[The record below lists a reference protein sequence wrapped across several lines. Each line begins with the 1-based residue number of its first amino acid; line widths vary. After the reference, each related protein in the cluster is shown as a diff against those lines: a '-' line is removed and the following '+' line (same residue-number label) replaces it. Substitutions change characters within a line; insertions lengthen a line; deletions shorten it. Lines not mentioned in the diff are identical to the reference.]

1 MFFVVCPRCHLRQ
14 KPAAHCP
21 RCGESTATAPVFA
34 GDPPKPPAPEPPP
47 QPRRRTGLAA
57 AVLGAALLLVLLWLA
72 RAGRSSAPVRPAAT
86 PAPTAGALDLSGRW
100 HGKVS
105 KTIGANPARPV
116 LKEISIE
123 TGRDGTIL
131 AASVLFTDPGR
142 GGAGAGYLSSSNG
155 AARLAPA
162 ASGIAAE
169 PKGAALSLDFLR
181 MPGWVPDRARLWRA
195 LEGPGRGAAPPHYLL
210 LESLETDY
218 LIQAG
223 INESGFLSYVFFSP
237 DYAPSRGQDV
247 LSRVIHPEPGASLR
261 GFHNLIWDL
270 SGAANFLTLQ
280 LPVTISGPEARE
292 PDALTLTR

>member
-1 MFFVVCPRCHLRQ
+1 
-14 KPAAHCP
+14 
-21 RCGESTATAPVFA
+21 VFA
-34 GDPPKPPAPEPPP
+34 GDPPKPPATEPP

-57 AVLGAALLLVLLWLA
+57 AAVGVALLLVFLWLA
-72 RAGRSSAPVRPAAT
+72 RAGRSSSPVRPAAT

-100 HGKVS
+100 HGQVS
-105 KTIGANPARPV
+105 KTIGTNPPRPV

-123 TGRDGTIL
+123 TGRDGAIL
-131 AASVLFTDPGR
+131 AASVVFTDPGR
-142 GGAGAGYLSSSNG
+142 GGAGAGYLSSSDG

-181 MPGWVPDRARLWRA
+181 MPGWVPDRARLWKA
-195 LEGPGRGAAPPHYLL
+195 LEGTNRGTAPPHYLL

-237 DYAPSRGQDV
+237 EYASGRGQDV

-270 SGAANFLTLQ
+270 SGSANFLTLQ
-280 LPVTISGPEARE
+280 LPVTISGPEGGE
-292 PDALTLTR
+292 PDALMLAR

>member
-14 KPAAHCP
+14 KPATQCR
-21 RCGESTATAPVFA
+21 RCGEPTAAAPVFA
-34 GDPPKPPAPEPPP
+34 GDPPRPSAAQAP
-47 QPRRRTGLAA
+47 QPRGRTSLAA
-57 AVLGAALLLVLLWLA
+57 AVLGAGLLLVLFWLA
-72 RAGRSSAPVRPAAT
+72 RAGRSSSPVRLAAT

-100 HGKVS
+100 HGQVS
-105 KTIGANPARPV
+105 KTLGANPPRPV
-116 LKEISIE
+116 LKAISIE
-123 TGRDGTIL
+123 TGRDGAIL
-131 AASVLFTDPGR
+131 AASVVLTDPGR
-142 GGAGAGYLSSSNG
+142 GGAGAGYLTSSDG
-155 AARLAPA
+155 FARLAPA

-181 MPGWVPDRARLWRA
+181 LPGWVPGRARLWRA
-195 LEGPGRGAAPPHYLL
+195 LEGANRDTPPHYLL
-210 LESLETDY
+210 LESVETDY

-223 INESGFLSYVFFSP
+223 INESGFLSFVFFSP

-270 SGAANFLTLQ
+270 SGSANFLTLQ
-280 LPVTISGPEARE
+280 LPVTVSGPEGGE